1 MEGGVLPGLLGALV
15 CRVGIERQ
23 GPTSKCCCPV
33 GSDGRLSSS
42 SFTRNGVCMGL
53 IYCRT
58 VFIPLIC
65 YVLYT
70 YRVHGLCWGV
80 LGVLS
85 LQRAELMVWIS
96 ASRKASVPQMRPLL

>member
-1 MEGGVLPGLLGALV
+1 MLPGLLGALV

-65 YVLYT
+65 YILYT
-70 YRVHGLCWGV
+70 YHVHGLCWGV
-80 LGVLS
+80 LGVLF

-96 ASRKASVPQMRPLL
+96 APERPLDPR